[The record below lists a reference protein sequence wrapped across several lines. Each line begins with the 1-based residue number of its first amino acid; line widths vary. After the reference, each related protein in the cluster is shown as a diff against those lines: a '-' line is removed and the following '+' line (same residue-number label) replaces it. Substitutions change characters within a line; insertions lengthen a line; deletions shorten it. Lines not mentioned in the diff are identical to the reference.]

1 MQSEGIYSTS
11 NSYDT
16 DIIPQDFIEGGTEG
30 RIANSL
36 FQLNEAPL
44 SICPGDLISKLVYV

>member
-1 MQSEGIYSTS
+1 METVTTNKGNVSIMQSEGINSTS

-36 FQLNEAPL
+36 FQLNEAP
-44 SICPGDLISKLVYV
+44 S